1 MEELFKL
8 ISNYG
13 FPIVV
18 AGYLLF
24 RQERKMDELNN
35 MISGREGILDKII
48 DVKEL
53 IIKCIKNKEN
63 DRAN

>member
-1 MEELFKL
+1 MEDLFKL

-24 RQERKMDELNN
+24 RQEQKMTNLTKLID
-35 MISGREGILDKII
+35 GKDGILDKIEQ
-48 DVKEL
+48 VLQE
-53 IIKCIKNKEN
+53 IIKRKK
-63 DRAN
+63 